1 MLNSL
6 KVAFFLAFKS
16 LKRSNKA
23 TIILTPIIIGVSF
36 INIAFSSALFS
47 GMLKTL
53 DNQLI
58 NNWLSHVIIRPERG
72 KQYLE
77 DVQKKRKLIE
87 SIPGVIATASHYKLG
102 AQFTFDRWAD
112 AKNIESGGYQVI
124 SVIPSQEKKVIEV
137 YKHVIKGKFLDDSDT
152 NSVVIG
158 VEIAGGAG
166 SSFNE
171 NSLKGP
177 TIGDKIY
184 IIFPNG
190 VRKKFIVKGIY
201 KTGIDGIDMAAY
213 ITQKEME
220 SILGTFNQ
228 ASEINV
234 KLSSPDNYRPYIS
247 KIQKLI
253 IDKEKISGWDQFL
266 TMTKQM
272 KSSFV
277 ILNGITVFISLI
289 IAAATIFIVIFI
301 NVINK
306 KRQIGILKAIGVSK
320 NIIIVSYLIQAVF
333 YVIIGT
339 LIGVFVLYV
348 ILDAI
353 FKSYPLDM
361 GFGKVSLDIVFS
373 DILSSL
379 NSLIIVSVISGFIP
393 AWKTSKEPIIKAIWG
408 A

>member
-190 VRKKFIVKGIY
+190 VRKKFIVKG
-201 KTGIDGIDMAAY
+201 
-213 ITQKEME
+213 
-220 SILGTFNQ
+220 
-228 ASEINV
+228 
-234 KLSSPDNYRPYIS
+234 
-247 KIQKLI
+247 
-253 IDKEKISGWDQFL
+253 
-266 TMTKQM
+266 
-272 KSSFV
+272 
-277 ILNGITVFISLI
+277 
-289 IAAATIFIVIFI
+289 
-301 NVINK
+301 
-306 KRQIGILKAIGVSK
+306 KR
-320 NIIIVSYLIQAVF
+320 
-333 YVIIGT
+333 
-339 LIGVFVLYV
+339 
-348 ILDAI
+348 
-353 FKSYPLDM
+353 
-361 GFGKVSLDIVFS
+361 
-373 DILSSL
+373 
-379 NSLIIVSVISGFIP
+379 
-393 AWKTSKEPIIKAIWG
+393 
-408 A
+408 